1 MQMLRE
7 TILELGHVLPGNV
20 LNANAFLNHQLN
32 TELLVQ
38 IGRAFAG
45 HFQTLGV
52 TKIVTIET
60 SGIAVAVT
68 TGIELRVPVVFA
80 RTTPTPTI
88 GSDHYSASAY
98 SYTKQVR
105 HEVIVARKFIQPQDR
120 VLIVDDF
127 LARGEAVAALTSIIS
142 QASAVL
148 VGIGIIIEKAFQDG
162 GEKIRAAGHEVFSL
176 ARIKSLSPPNRIEFV
191 D

>member
-1 MQMLRE
+1 M
-7 TILELGHVLPGNV
+7 
-20 LNANAFLNHQLN
+20 
-32 TELLVQ
+32 
-38 IGRAFAG
+38 
-45 HFQTLGV
+45 
-52 TKIVTIET
+52 
-60 SGIAVAVT
+60 
-68 TGIELRVPVVFA
+68 
-80 RTTPTPTI
+80 
-88 GSDHYSASAY
+88 
-98 SYTKQVR
+98 R

-176 ARIKSLSPPNRIEFV
+176 ARIKSLSPIEFV

>member
-7 TILELGHVLPGNV
+7 TILELGYVLPGNV

-38 IGRAFAG
+38 IGRAFAE
-45 HFQTLGV
+45 HFKTLGV

-80 RTTPTPTI
+80 RTT
-88 GSDHYSASAY
+88 
-98 SYTKQVR
+98 
-105 HEVIVARKFIQPQDR
+105 
-120 VLIVDDF
+120 
-127 LARGEAVAALTSIIS
+127 
-142 QASAVL
+142 
-148 VGIGIIIEKAFQDG
+148 
-162 GEKIRAAGHEVFSL
+162 
-176 ARIKSLSPPNRIEFV
+176 
-191 D
+191 